1 MSNNFLKFTALSFLL
16 ISVLFTSC
24 KKDEDAEKQIA
35 EFIQKNNIT
44 ATKHPSGLYYQIIKA
59 GTGNSTYP
67 PGTKITIKYVG
78 KLLNGTV
85 IDDGNNVENTFQL
98 AQLIEGWRIGIP
110 LIQKGGEIRLIIPSE
125 LAYGSQ
131 ATGPVP
137 ANSVLDFT
145 IQLINVQ

>member
-24 KKDEDAEKQIA
+24 KKEEDAEKQIT
-35 EFIQKNNIT
+35 EFIRKNNIT

-67 PGTKITIKYVG
+67 SGTKITIKYVG

>member
-1 MSNNFLKFTALSFLL
+1 MKNNFLKFTAFSFL
-16 ISVLFTSC
+16 IVSVLFTAC
-24 KKDEDAEKQIA
+24 KKDEDADKQIT
-35 EFIQKNNIT
+35 EFIEKNNIQ
-44 ATKHPSGLYYQIIKA
+44 ATKHSSGLYYQIVKP
-59 GTGNSTYP
+59 GTGSSTYP
-67 PGTKITIKYVG
+67 SGTKITIKYVG
-78 KLLNGTV
+78 KLLDGTV
-85 IDDGNNVENTFQL
+85 IDDGGKIENTFVL

>member
-1 MSNNFLKFTALSFLL
+1 MNRNLLKFAAFSFLL

-24 KKDEDAEKQIA
+24 KKDENADEQIA
-35 EFIQKNNIT
+35 EFIQNNNIS
-44 ATKHPSGLYYQIIKA
+44 ATKHSSGLYYQIIKP
-59 GTGNSTYP
+59 GSGSFTYP
-67 PGTKITIKYVG
+67 SSTKITIKYEG
-78 KLLNGTV
+78 RLLNGTV
-85 IDDGNNVENTFQL
+85 IDNGNGVENTFQL

-110 LIQKGGEIRLIIPSE
+110 LIQKGGEIRLIIPSN

>member
-1 MSNNFLKFTALSFLL
+1 MKYKFLKITAFCFLF
-16 ISVLFTSC
+16 ISVLFTAC
-24 KKDEDAEKQIA
+24 KKDEDAEKQMT
-35 EFIQKNNIT
+35 EFIQKNKIQ
-44 ATKHPSGLYYQIIKA
+44 ATKHPSGLYYQIIKP
-59 GTGNSTYP
+59 GIGSSTYP
-67 PGTKITIKYVG
+67 SGTKITIKYEG
-78 KLLNGTV
+78 RLLDGTV
-85 IDDGNNVENTFQL
+85 IDDGGKIENTFVL

-125 LAYGSQ
+125 LAYGSE

>member
-1 MSNNFLKFTALSFLL
+1 MNKNLLKLAILSFVL
-16 ISVLFTSC
+16 ISVIFTSC
-24 KKDEDAEKQIA
+24 KKEESAEEQIT
-35 EFIQKNNIT
+35 EFIKSNNIT
-44 ATKHPSGLYYQIIKA
+44 ATKHPSGLYYQIIKP
-59 GTGNSTYP
+59 GSGSFPYP
-67 PGTKITIKYVG
+67 SNTKITIKYEG

-85 IDDGNNVENTFQL
+85 IDNGNGVENTFQL

-131 ATGPVP
+131 ATGPIP

>member
-1 MSNNFLKFTALSFLL
+1 MNSTIKFIFCCFLL
-16 ISVLFTSC
+16 LSVGLASC
-24 KKDEDAEKQIA
+24 KKDEDAEKQIT

-44 ATKHPSGLYYQIIKA
+44 ATKHPSGLYYQVIKA

-67 PGTKITIKYVG
+67 SGTKITIKYVG

-110 LIQKGGEIRLIIPSE
+110 LIQKGGEIRLIIPSD

-131 ATGPVP
+131 ATGPIP

>member
-1 MSNNFLKFTALSFLL
+1 MNKNLIRLVAFSFLL
-16 ISVLFTSC
+16 ISALFTSC
-24 KKDEDAEKQIA
+24 KKDESAEEQITD
-35 EFIQKNNIT
+35 FIQKNNIA
-44 ATKHPSGLYYQIIKA
+44 ATKHSSGLYYQIIKPGSGSFA
-59 GTGNSTYP
+59 YP
-67 PGTKITIKYVG
+67 SSTKITIKYEG
-78 KLLNGTV
+78 RLLNGTV
-85 IDDGNNVENTFQL
+85 IDNGGGIENTFQL

-110 LIQKGGEIRLIIPSE
+110 LIQKGGEIRLIIPAD